1 MRENDLSQLI
11 LGDKLKDITTQDH
24 KVVTQWY
31 LPNSENLYK
40 GSFCVNNPNMMYIR
54 EFGEFPLMSIEVHAW
69 MIARIVTNQMALPSK
84 KEMKGD
90 GLRSVLECLQHPTM
104 RYFMD
109 WKYQNAIDD
118 AIEKDEDLEDAC
130 EELWEESIESH
141 VLLECRYLG
150 EIMNRYRYPVSHLCP
165 DGKTFSEYHKAI
177 MVADDADSRWSLS
190 ELTYNTAHEKDGW
203 RSFRDTPSIED
214 SISYFTGIRA
224 KMLPKPWFELDGTEK
239 LW

>member
-84 KEMKGD
+84 KEMKAD

-118 AIEKDEDLEDAC
+118 ADA
-130 EELWEESIESH
+130 
-141 VLLECRYLG
+141 
-150 EIMNRYRYPVSHLCP
+150 
-165 DGKTFSEYHKAI
+165 
-177 MVADDADSRWSLS
+177 RWSLS

-203 RSFRDTPSIED
+203 RSFRDTPSIE
-214 SISYFTGIRA
+214 
-224 KMLPKPWFELDGTEK
+224 
-239 LW
+239 